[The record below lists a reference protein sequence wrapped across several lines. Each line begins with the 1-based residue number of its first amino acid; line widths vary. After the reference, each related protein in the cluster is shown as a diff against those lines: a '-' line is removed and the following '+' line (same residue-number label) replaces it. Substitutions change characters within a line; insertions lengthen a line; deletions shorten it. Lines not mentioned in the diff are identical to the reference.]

1 MRSATVPGH
10 CRGWCGRDRPRSS
23 IVALQWPAPL
33 HARRRFAGSVS
44 IIFGGACDL
53 AMALSSIA
61 AKLAPSMLSI
71 AIAVSWMLML

>member
-1 MRSATVPGH
+1 
-10 CRGWCGRDRPRSS
+10 
-23 IVALQWPAPL
+23 
-33 HARRRFAGSVS
+33 VS